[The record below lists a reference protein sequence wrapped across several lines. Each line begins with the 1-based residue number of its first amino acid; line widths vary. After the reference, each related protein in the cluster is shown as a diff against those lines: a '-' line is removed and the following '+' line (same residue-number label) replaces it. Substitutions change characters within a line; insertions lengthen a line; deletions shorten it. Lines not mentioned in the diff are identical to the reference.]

1 MVVPCFLNIGYYKPF
16 GPFGLLLMTSV
27 LRSCIYTLCSNE
39 MKIRASQSSLGNDMM
54 ALDIFSMKILM
65 FYLLIFCCCDAVTT
79 KKKDDASMKE
89 RNSRNAY
96 EPVTYVKQML
106 LKRPT
111 VATDTINII
120 SNSTKFRFSCITY
133 IFWVTNLYFITFHV
147 RNYNISVHQNT
158 FT

>member
-1 MVVPCFLNIGYYKPF
+1 MVTINLSVPLDCCYWPQFYGRIYI
-16 GPFGLLLMTSV
+16 LLVQMKW
-27 LRSCIYTLCSNE
+27 RSG
-39 MKIRASQSSLGNDMM
+39 ASQSSLGNDMM
-54 ALDIFSMKILM
+54 ALDNFLMKILM

-79 KKKDDASMKE
+79 KKKDDASKKK
-89 RNSRNAY
+89 RNSRSAY

-106 LKRPT
+106 LKRTT

-147 RNYNISVHQNT
+147 RNHNISVHQNT

>member
-1 MVVPCFLNIGYYKPF
+1 MAKISYQHEVVVVMIVPCFLNIGYYKPF

-27 LRSCIYTLCSNE
+27 YGRVYLQCVQMKWRSG
-39 MKIRASQSSLGNDMM
+39 ASQSSLGNDMM

-79 KKKDDASMKE
+79 KKKDDASKKK
-89 RNSRNAY
+89 RNSRSAY

-106 LKRPT
+106 LKRTT

-120 SNSTKFRFSCITY
+120 SNSTKFRCSCITY
-133 IFWVTNLYFITFHV
+133 ILKTEKWPRT
-147 RNYNISVHQNT
+147 S
-158 FT
+158 